1 MGAAVSDCA
10 TKAAGAVQG
19 AGVPA
24 VAHELRPGRA
34 RMLSVARQL
43 FCSQGYDRTPLRGIS
58 DALGVTKAAVY
69 YHFKAKDDLLVA
81 IATPVLDRVEAL
93 VGAASGGP
101 VLEGDDRRGFLH
113 GYVDILSAD
122 GDVIALLFG
131 DPAVADHPLG
141 RRFAAQRERI
151 RVLLGAEQS
160 LPAGIRASTAL
171 RTLELAMS
179 EFADAEPTRVRQT
192 ALDIALAV
200 LDAGS
205 AAAGHMS

>member
-10 TKAAGAVQG
+10 TETARAVKG
-19 AGVPA
+19 AGLPS
-24 VAHELRPGRA
+24 VAHELRPGRE

-43 FCSQGYDRTPLRGIS
+43 FCSEGYDRTPLRSIS

-81 IATPVLDRVEAL
+81 MVTPVLDRVDAL
-93 VGAASGGP
+93 VGAGSAGSL
-101 VLEGDDRRGFLH
+101 LEGDDRRRFLR
-113 GYVDILSAD
+113 GYVDILSTD

-131 DPAVADHPLG
+131 DPAVAHHPLG
-141 RRFAAQRERI
+141 RRFAGQRERI

-160 LPAGIRASTAL
+160 LPAGIRASTVL
-171 RTLELAMS
+171 RTLELALS
-179 EFADAEPTRVRQT
+179 EFGQADPTRVRET

-200 LDAGS
+200 LDAGG
-205 AAAGHMS
+205 AAEGHMP